1 MKAEGV
7 AVLVILIIGIAF
19 IAMLAMPMFDKIPT
33 PDNPDSKGLVQNVS
47 IPMVEGYSKGLTAFD
62 IGLGV
67 VAIIGVMILVYGVV
81 YRK

>member
-1 MKAEGV
+1 MKAGDV
-7 AVLVILIIGIAF
+7 AILGILIIGIAF
-19 IAMLAMPMFDKIPT
+19 IGILAMLMFDKIPT
-33 PDNPDSKGLVQNVS
+33 PDNPDSKAMVENVS